1 MNSKR
6 YERYVWVVL
15 AYTVL
20 VILWGAF
27 VRATGSGAGCGNH
40 WPLCNGEI
48 IPREPMLE
56 TIIEISHRLTSGL
69 LLVMMVVMLR
79 LGFTT
84 FPKGHI
90 VRLGAVLSFVF
101 VIIEA
106 LLGALLVLFELVA
119 HNPSMTRAFS
129 MSVHLIN
136 TLLLLAAII
145 LTGLWAR
152 GVPRPDFAAVPSRVR
167 WLTLAGILMMMLLGA
182 SGGIAALGDTLFPA
196 VSFAEGLAQELD
208 PTSNLLLRLRVAHP
222 AIAIGTGL
230 VMLVV
235 SQACTAYRATTAVK
249 RLAWLLNGAFAAQI
263 VLGFVNVFLLA
274 PIPIQLGHLLL
285 ADVVWFAFVCLIAT
299 TYARAEQP
307 AELAASI

>member
-1 MNSKR
+1 MSIKR
-6 YERYVWVVL
+6 YERLVWVVL
-15 AYTVL
+15 GYTVV

-40 WPLCNGEI
+40 WPLCNGVI

-69 LLVMMVVMLR
+69 LLVLMAVMLWF
-79 LGFTT
+79 GFNV

-90 VRLGAVLSFVF
+90 VRKGAVASFIF

-106 LLGALLVLFELVA
+106 LIGGFLVLFELVA

-129 MSVHLIN
+129 MSAHLIN

-145 LTGLWAR
+145 LTGLWVR
-152 GVPRPDFAAVPSRVR
+152 GVRAPDMNAVPRR
-167 WLTLAGILMMMLLGA
+167 IKLWTLAGVLMMMLLGA

-196 VSFAEGLAQELD
+196 LSFKDGLAQELD

-230 VMLVV
+230 VLLAVA
-235 SQACTAYRATTAVK
+235 QACAAYAADPKARWY
-249 RLAWLLNGAFAAQI
+249 AWLLYGSFAAQL
-263 VLGFVNVFLLA
+263 VLGFVNVILLA
-274 PIPIQLGHLLL
+274 PIPIQLAHLFL
-285 ADVVWFAFVCLIAT
+285 ADVIWFALVGLIAY
-299 TYARAEQP
+299 TYQRAPEVQRP
-307 AELAASI
+307 V